1 MFLHIGGEV
10 NLRTEE
16 ILTVCDLDNSTGS
29 HITRAFLRTAEEEG
43 RVFNVAEDIPK
54 SFILCA
60 DGSVY
65 LSQLNTATL
74 LRRAENETFE

>member
-16 ILTVCDLDNSTGS
+16 ILTVCDLDNSTSS
-29 HITRAFLRTAEEEG
+29 HITRACLRTAEEEG
-43 RVFNVAEDIPK
+43 RVFNAAEDIPK

-60 DGSVY
+60 DGSIY

-74 LRRAENETFE
+74 LKRAENITYE

>member
-10 NLRTEE
+10 NIRTEE
-16 ILTVCDLDNSTGS
+16 ILTVCDLDNSTAS
-29 HITRAFLRTAEEEG
+29 HITRSFLRTAEEEG
-43 RVFNVAEDIPK
+43 RVFNVAEDLPK

-74 LRRAENETFE
+74 LKRAENITYE